1 MLAGFPK
8 HCRFSRRRRLIGR
21 AAPHLGLGTVDL
33 LKLPP
38 LSDAITDFPSAR
50 EESPIDVAGL
60 FREHNAALLR
70 FAAAKLGSEHEAREV
85 AQEAYVRLLQLDRR
99 QTIGFLRAYLFK
111 TAANLASDRLRAR
124 RRLPLHVVVGDEDIF
139 EFALSP
145 ERQCAGAEMVAVVDR
160 ALAELPEKCRRV
172 LLLYRVEGLTRSE
185 IGRKLGIGERM
196 VRLYMARALEHL
208 RRRLDE
214 ASGVSGDHR

>member
-1 MLAGFPK
+1 M
-8 HCRFSRRRRLIGR
+8 
-21 AAPHLGLGTVDL
+21 DL

-38 LSDAITDFPSAR
+38 FSDAITDFPSAS
-50 EESPIDVAGL
+50 EESSIDVAGL

-124 RRLPLHVVVGDEDIF
+124 RRLPAHVTVGDEDIF
-139 EFALSP
+139 EFALCP

-160 ALAELPEKCRRV
+160 ALAELPQKCRQV

-214 ASGVSGDHR
+214 ASGVSGDHT